1 MSILSR
7 VVSVLVIV
15 LLSLLAGAPTGAA
28 HAQLKSSNP
37 ADGAQLKSPPKQV
50 TLEFGEPVDAGFAT
64 VTVLGPDGRSHWEA
78 GKVQAS
84 GAKVSAPLRP
94 LGPKGRY
101 VIKYRVLSA
110 DGHPVSGSVT
120 FRLQHAGHGTPAPA
134 AAASTTAGK
143 PPKGG
148 VPLWVWF
155 AGAAGLFLAA
165 ALAATFVA
173 RERPT
178 RTT

>member
-7 VVSVLVIV
+7 AASVLLVV
-15 LLSLLAGAPTGAA
+15 LLGLLSGVPTAAA

-37 ADGAQLKSPPKQV
+37 ADGARLTSVPEQIR
-50 TLEFGEPVDAGFAT
+50 LEFSEPVDAGFAT
-64 VTVLGPDGRSHWEA
+64 VSVLGPDGKSHWVA
-78 GKVQAS
+78 GKARAD

-120 FRLQHAGHGTPAPA
+120 FSLQREGNGTPAPA
-134 AAASTTAGK
+134 AAGSTTSGK
-143 PPKGG
+143 PPESG

-155 AGAAGLFLAA
+155 VGAAVLFLAA
-165 ALAATFVA
+165 ALAAAFVA
-173 RERPT
+173 RTPREA
-178 RTT
+178 